1 MMNFP
6 NRRLVDPSL
15 DPSLSGTEQGRKIL
29 WGTALG
35 NLGYQGGQYDN
46 FMKLYEPQFGKFL
59 SYQGNQLATGAN
71 APTFVDFINQSFDPN
86 RESVRNPSLFQ
97 RRTPSPLQ
105 YFYR

>member
-15 DPSLSGTEQGRKIL
+15 DPSLSGTDQGRRTL
-29 WGTALG
+29 FATALG
-35 NLGYQGGQYDN
+35 NLGFQGGQYDN
-46 FMKLYEPQFGKFL
+46 FMKLYQPQFGKFL
-59 SYQGNQLATGAN
+59 AYQGQQSQSGFQN
-71 APTFVDFINQSFDPN
+71 PTFVDFINQSFDPN
-86 RESVRNPSLFQ
+86 REAVRNPSLFQ